1 MVHRRGLIHVIIRI
15 FHSSAPSDHIS
26 MGSSRSRITVALCD
40 TCPAAAA
47 GVERWVDDSGDFEW
61 VWASNVLPRA
71 LANDTSPDILLL
83 DKSFGMG
90 RLQDWLSAHS
100 SRIGAVVVWG
110 VSTTE
115 AEALRLMGLGV
126 KGILRRSDTS
136 DRLLACFRAVAG
148 GLTWFQDVAEPALRR
163 PIPESAVSLTQ
174 RELQVVELIRH
185 GYKNREIAAELGI
198 APGTVKIHLKH
209 VFEKTGVR
217 GRFGIALRDLGHA
230 VDAAAGDPAN
240 EPEVLPSAR

>member
-1 MVHRRGLIHVIIRI
+1 M
-15 FHSSAPSDHIS
+15 SSIPSRTTI
-26 MGSSRSRITVALCD
+26 ALCD

-47 GVERWVDDSGDFEW
+47 GVERWIEQSGDFEW
-61 VWASNVLPRA
+61 VWATNVLPRA
-71 LANDTSPDILLL
+71 PSADVFPDILLL

-90 RLQDWLSAHS
+90 RLQSWLSAHG

-126 KGILRRSDTS
+126 KGILRRSDTP
-136 DRLLACFRAVAG
+136 DRLLDCFRAIGAG
-148 GLTWFQDVAEPALRR
+148 QTWFQDVAGPELRR
-163 PIPESAVSLTQ
+163 PSPESAASLSH
-174 RELQVVELIRH
+174 RERQVVELIRH

-217 GRFGIALRDLGHA
+217 GRFGIALCDFGHA
-230 VDAAAGDPAN
+230 IADAAAGDPAN
-240 EPEVLPSAR
+240 EPEAIPSAG

>member
-1 MVHRRGLIHVIIRI
+1 M
-15 FHSSAPSDHIS
+15 S
-26 MGSSRSRITVALCD
+26 SSRSRITVALCD

-47 GVERWVDDSGDFEW
+47 GVERWIEQSGDFEW
-61 VWASNVLPRA
+61 VWATNVLPRA
-71 LANDTSPDILLL
+71 LSADVFPHILLL
-83 DKSFGMG
+83 DKSFGIG
-90 RLQDWLSAHS
+90 RLQDWLSAHG
-100 SRIGAVVVWG
+100 SRIAAAVVWG

-136 DRLLACFRAVAG
+136 DRVLACFRAVGG
-148 GLTWFQDVAEPALRR
+148 GLTWFQDVAGPAPR
-163 PIPESAVSLTQ
+163 PPGPASAVSLTQ
-174 RELQVVELIRH
+174 RERQVVELIRH

-230 VDAAAGDPAN
+230 IDDAAPGDPAN
-240 EPEVLPSAR
+240 EPEAIRSAG